1 MNKSLMLGACFIG
14 GLIVIILCIPLIA
27 SSAPGVITGG
37 ISPLPS
43 LRSVN

>member
-1 MNKSLMLGACFIG
+1 MNRSLMLGACFIG

-37 ISPLPS
+37 ISPFPS